1 MLAFLTD
8 FTRLREMNCYNVAGF
23 KNVQVMQPFSKGPDS
38 TNEMGFLYASNLP
51 DALWKIMPEFQ
62 ANVFKDLVPDSFC
75 CWDGLIKTRNA
86 HLTVKKIVYNEHTD
100 MDLLIS

>member
-1 MLAFLTD
+1 
-8 FTRLREMNCYNVAGF
+8 
-23 KNVQVMQPFSKGPDS
+23 
-38 TNEMGFLYASNLP
+38 
-51 DALWKIMPEFQ
+51 MPEFQ